1 MTTLYELLTTL
12 EETKTKNKN
21 DINRLSKYIDN
32 VIDLSEEYNSKIKS
46 LIEKFNIQG
55 AIFEDND
62 MYLIDNLRSIMC
74 VYTEITEIW
83 NDKGIDETFKLDI
96 TLRFKVPN
104 ESEILYN
111 NEPLQG
117 EYFAKII
124 ADNIRCLF
132 QKYIGEEYLKCLHL
146 KYSTYNKKITQEYSN
161 KSVFLTLGMNYYAE
175 MFKRTIYTY
184 DHELDQSEFIIEL
197 TKFVLHDK
205 IKYMK
210 PEEISDIEKDFLDN
224 NIDIMD
230 KKVSKLLEDHVI
242 QKGIELAKSNINKE
256 NV

>member
-1 MTTLYELLTTL
+1 MLIQTLH
-12 EETKTKNKN
+12 
-21 DINRLSKYIDN
+21 
-32 VIDLSEEYNSKIKS
+32 
-46 LIEKFNIQG
+46 
-55 AIFEDND
+55 
-62 MYLIDNLRSIMC
+62 
-74 VYTEITEIW
+74 
-83 NDKGIDETFKLDI
+83 KLDI

-124 ADNIRCLF
+124 ADDIRCVF

-146 KYSTYNKKITQEYSN
+146 KYTTYNKKITQEYSN

-175 MFKRTIYTY
+175 MFRRTLYTY
-184 DHELDQSEFIIEL
+184 DHELDQVEFTMEL
-197 TKFVLHDK
+197 IKFVLHDK

-210 PEEISDIEKDFLDN
+210 PEEMSDIEKDFLN
-224 NIDIMD
+224 NNTDIMD
-230 KKVSKLLEDHVI
+230 KKVAKLFEDHII
-242 QKGIELAKSNINKE
+242 QKGVELAKSNINKE